1 MMKKLFLLLAGLVL
15 IFTPAI
21 AQAGERLVVAGSTTV
36 LPIVSEASAPF
47 MERHPDIRVSV
58 RGGGSSAG
66 IAAFIDGVI
75 DIATSSRPM
84 TEAEIKRAREKG
96 IDPLRH
102 AIAGVGNAIIV
113 HPANPVS
120 NLSSEQIKG
129 IFTGEIV
136 DWREVGGSP
145 KEIVVVRCDHGPYHM
160 LRKLMLE
167 GQEVRPDA
175 LIRGPNVGVGREV
188 AGTEGAIGTIAMGFL
203 GPATKAVTID
213 GTALTTET
221 VRDGTYPLT
230 ILLYLYTDGVPAG
243 AVKAFVDFMLSAEGQ
258 RIVYASGFVPVK

>member
-21 AQAGERLVVAGSTTV
+21 AQAGERLGVAGSTAV
-36 LPIVSEASAPF
+36 FPIVSKASGPF

-58 RGGGSSAG
+58 RGGGSGVG

-102 AIAGVGNAIIV
+102 AIALEGIAVVV

-120 NLSSEQIKG
+120 DLSSEQIRG
-129 IFTGEIV
+129 IYAGKIA

-145 KEIVVVRCDHGPYHM
+145 KEIVVVRDTEGTFRM
-160 LRKLMLE
+160 FSKLMLE

-175 LIRGPNVGVGREV
+175 VIRGPNVGVGREV
-188 AGTEGAIGTIAMGFL
+188 AGTEGAIGAISMGFL
-203 GPATKAVTID
+203 GPAMKEVTID

-221 VRDGTYPLT
+221 VRDGTYP
-230 ILLYLYTDGVPAG
+230 IARQLYLYTDGVPAG
-243 AVKAFVDFMLSAEGQ
+243 AVKAFVDFILSAEGQ
-258 RIVYASGFVPVK
+258 RIVYAAGYVPIK